1 MNRLKIVVNIDNMQY
16 IDLLKELKQMS
27 PEQLSSTVLIY
38 DITLH
43 KMFPAEHKLNYAN
56 NREDVVNGHPYF
68 SY

>member
-1 MNRLKIVVNIDNMQY
+1 MQY